1 MSGGERLESLDLAIK
16 ALRGH
21 EGRLSSYVERLKAVA
36 DKLEQLKGNVR
47 HPVVLHC
54 ESWADFVEK
63 SKGASLVAFE
73 WVEGKG
79 LAISAVSNGKIY
91 EYTFK
96 AKNFKAYLSQQLSVQ
111 EEKVVEGEI
120 ILPRKNIPCE
130 GE

>member
-1 MSGGERLESLDLAIK
+1 VNGGERLEALDLAIK

-36 DKLEQLKGNVR
+36 DKLEQLKANVR
-47 HPVVLHC
+47 HPVVLQC
-54 ESWADFVEK
+54 ESWADFVENCR
-63 SKGASLVAFE
+63 GASLVTFE

-79 LAISAVSNGKIY
+79 LSISAMSNGKICK
-91 EYTFK
+91 YTFA

-120 ILPRKNIPCE
+120 IVPRKIVSGGIE
-130 GE
+130 